1 MPYQWT
7 DTPEGPI
14 VLTLSAHNSLTPKG
28 FVLMISLTAALIS
41 LPLVSVLGTA
51 LLWWMLPFL
60 MAAVAALW
68 YALRRSNRDR
78 QISEVL
84 GRQGDE
90 LTLTQQ
96 PGRGRAV
103 SWTCNVYWVR
113 AQMHKT
119 GGPVEHYVTLSGAG
133 RTVEIGRFLSEDE
146 RKTLY
151 TELVQYLSG
160 GARPD

>member
-7 DTPEGPI
+7 DTPEGPV

-28 FVLMISLTAALIS
+28 FALMISLTAALIA

-68 YALRRSNRDR
+68 FALRRSQRDR

-84 GRQGDE
+84 EREGDT
-90 LTLTQQ
+90 LTLTHR
-96 PGRGRAV
+96 PARGREV
-103 SWTCNVYWVR
+103 SWSCNAYWVR
-113 AQMHKT
+113 VDLHKR
-119 GGPVEHYVTLSGAG
+119 GGPVENYVTLSSQD
-133 RTVEIGRFLSEDE
+133 RTVEIGRFLSEEE
-146 RKTLY
+146 RKSLY
-151 TELVQYLSG
+151 GELADYINGINSK
-160 GARPD
+160 